1 MSLEDRILE
10 DMKSALKAGRKD
22 ELGTIRLLRAQL
34 KEERIS
40 KGSDLSEEDVMAVL
54 QKAAKRRRESI
65 DLYRKGNRQDLVDKE
80 EQELALIQNYLPDQI
95 SESEINQII
104 TLTIKKLGIISDK
117 NIGKLMGAV
126 MPQVKGKADGK
137 LVQQLAR
144 TALANLDR

>member
-54 QKAAKRRRESI
+54 QKAAKGRRESI